1 MDNVRIL
8 PLCAM
13 TKWDTP
19 NLLNCTIGQ
28 LHTANSSFTKK
39 KKIKKINKRKRKETS
54 REVVEKKTSRRLSVQ
69 HLGSATDLP
78 LLSTRPLQKCAFVS
92 EPTTRFRLVLQ
103 TRV

>member
-19 NLLNCTIGQ
+19 IP
-28 LHTANSSFTKK
+28 AKSSFTKK
-39 KKIKKINKRKRKETS
+39 KKNKRKKETS

-69 HLGSATDLP
+69 HLGSATETCTSLHP
-78 LLSTRPLQKCAFVS
+78 PTSKMRLRS